1 MGFDGHESTKQFVAK
16 DAGPQEFLVTTELGS
31 ERASDLTD
39 EGADEWKRG
48 HTGGGHPKGNND
60 SAFACG
66 GATFQVEAE
75 ATLVEEVTGA
85 VGGNGKEHDFGQVG
99 HEVPVFTGTDGAGGE
114 EDGAVE
120 VQCAQIHDA
129 LQWQKFRDVF
139 GDQVPD
145 VEISFRDVVVDDVPQ
160 EDDHRHV
167 GPDAP
172 VSDRCSGQPGGH
184 HTATKGIEDAA
195 NDVVCPVSTVGT
207 DGIN

>member
-1 MGFDGHESTKQFVAK
+1 VGFDGHESTKQFVAK
-16 DAGPQEFLVTTELGS
+16 DAGPQEFFVTTELGS
-31 ERASDLTD
+31 ERTSDFTD
-39 EGADEWKRG
+39 VGAEWKRG

>member
-1 MGFDGHESTKQFVAK
+1 VGFDGHESTKQFVAK
-16 DAGPQEFLVTTELGS
+16 DAGPQEFFVTTELGS
-31 ERASDLTD
+31 ERTSDFTD
-39 EGADEWKRG
+39 VGAEWKRG

-139 GDQVPD
+139 GDEVPD

>member
-1 MGFDGHESTKQFVAK
+1 VGFDGHESTKQFVAK

-31 ERASDLTD
+31 ERTSDLTD

-145 VEISFRDVVVDDVPQ
+145 VVISFRDVVVDDVPQ
-160 EDDHRHV
+160 EDDHRHG

-172 VSDRCSGQPGGH
+172 VSDLISGQPGGH
-184 HTATKGIEDAA
+184 HTASKGIEDAA